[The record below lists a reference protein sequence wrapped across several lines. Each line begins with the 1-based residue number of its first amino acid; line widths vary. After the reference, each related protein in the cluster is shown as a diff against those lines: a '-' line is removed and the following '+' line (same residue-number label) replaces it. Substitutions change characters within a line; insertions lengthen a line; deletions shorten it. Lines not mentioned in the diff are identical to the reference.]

1 MSSAPVT
8 DPDAAVD
15 GRREAERA
23 AVSAASLAATLR
35 GAMHLAFV
43 VLLSVGTVRAHDVD
57 GAPLPLTLLAAAAIA
72 VIYGLGSRFALRRA
86 GSGEAEWTDL
96 LLPSRGWVLLLTLAW
111 MAGTIVSTAFVWIA
125 FPLFFLVLFSLGRV
139 AGPLAL
145 AGVALWAVLAPLI
158 AREQWTLEIGEVLGP
173 LVGAVFSLI
182 AHAVHR
188 RLLAETDRN
197 RQLVGQLQAAQS
209 ELADSERRKGIAE
222 ERQRLAQDIHD
233 TLAQGL
239 NSIVLLS
246 RSARGAHPEAA
257 ESFSRIEGTARDN
270 LADARRL
277 VRDLADRAPR
287 TTLEQA
293 LRSAISR
300 AEVLGET
307 PRWELRIDGTPREL
321 PPAQVETLHRAAQ
334 SLIANVQRH
343 AQARRCVLT
352 LAWWPGRVSLDV
364 VDDGRGF
371 DPEALTT
378 GPDGG
383 DGLRLLRTR
392 LARAGGSVA
401 IDSAPGEGT
410 TVGLVLP
417 TDTQEADA

>member
-1 MSSAPVT
+1 
-8 DPDAAVD
+8 
-15 GRREAERA
+15 
-23 AVSAASLAATLR
+23 
-35 GAMHLAFV
+35 
-43 VLLSVGTVRAHDVD
+43 
-57 GAPLPLTLLAAAAIA
+57 
-72 VIYGLGSRFALRRA
+72 
-86 GSGEAEWTDL
+86 
-96 LLPSRGWVLLLTLAW
+96 
-111 MAGTIVSTAFVWIA
+111 A
-125 FPLFFLVLFSLGRV
+125 FPLFFLVLFSLGRI

-158 AREQWTLEIGEVLGP
+158 SREQWTLEIGEILGP

-188 RLLAETDRN
+188 RLLVETDRN
-197 RQLVGQLQAAQS
+197 RKLVAQLQAAQS

-222 ERQRLAQDIHD
+222 ERQRLAQGIHD

-239 NSIVLLS
+239 NSSVLLS

-300 AEVLGET
+300 AEALAET
-307 PRWELRIDGTPREL
+307 PRWELRIDGTPRKL

-334 SLIANVQRH
+334 SLIANVQQH
-343 AQARRCVLT
+343 AGADRCVLT

-364 VDDGRGF
+364 VDDGCGF
-371 DPEALTT
+371 DPDATTT

-383 DGLRLLRTR
+383 NGLRRLRTR

-401 IDSAPGEGT
+401 IDSAPGVGT
-410 TVGLVLP
+410 TVGLTLP
-417 TDTQEADA
+417 SDAPELDAPEADEGMQVAAEVGSGTVGLHELARLAAAPDGAPDLVLMDLNLGDGIGGIDPTRRLRAAHADVQVLAVTTFDAEADIDGALEAG